1 MRAAGRSWN
10 PEDDAPGAPA
20 SLPASFEEA
29 CLASKDARA
38 HRRAVNPPLAILGVP
53 FDNVTIATG
62 SCYRSFIRSLHGQLR
77 FGSDGADK
85 KLAQHH
91 GTKLVFRHV
100 QPAVQNV

>member
-53 FDNVTIATG
+53 FDNITTEQTIRAIVEMVASRRPHYLVTA
-62 SCYRSFIRSLHGQLR
+62 
-77 FGSDGADK
+77 
-85 KLAQHH
+85 
-91 GTKLVFRHV
+91 
-100 QPAVQNV
+100 NVRGFFCVSGGGIKMHP